1 MRKSKTVKILPE
13 SYKPTKKE
21 LAEDLR
27 IDATPEAVA
36 AAVVGPVKV
45 AEKSVSGHRSGK

>member
-1 MRKSKTVKILPE
+1 MRKKTVKILPE
-13 SYKPTKKE
+13 NYKPTKQE

-36 AAVVGPVKV
+36 AAVVSSVKV
-45 AEKSVSGHRSGK
+45 AEKSVSDHRSGK